1 LSLWRPNLVGGDLLL
16 AEYKRTAMLATRLIQ
31 LTSIVLVITGFLWA
45 SSDMLLI
52 TVLKDSP
59 VTPLSVLLMLY
70 GFVGSVISEVLAR
83 LISRNNSSSAKKPDG
98 GA

>member
-1 LSLWRPNLVGGDLLL
+1 MFV
-16 AEYKRTAMLATRLIQ
+16 EYKRTAMLATRLIQ
-31 LTSIVLVITGFLWA
+31 LLSIVLVLTGFLWA

-52 TVLKDSP
+52 TVLADSP

-70 GFVGSVISEVLAR
+70 GFVGSLVSEVLAR
-83 LISRNNSSSAKKPDG
+83 LISRSDSSAIKKPVG

>member
-1 LSLWRPNLVGGDLLL
+1 MFV
-16 AEYKRTAMLATRLIQ
+16 EYKRTAMLATRLIQ
-31 LTSIVLVITGFLWA
+31 LLSIVLVLTGFLWA

-52 TVLKDSP
+52 TVLADSP

-70 GFVGSVISEVLAR
+70 GTVGSLVSEVLAR
-83 LISRNNSSSAKKPDG
+83 LISRSDSSAIKKRDG